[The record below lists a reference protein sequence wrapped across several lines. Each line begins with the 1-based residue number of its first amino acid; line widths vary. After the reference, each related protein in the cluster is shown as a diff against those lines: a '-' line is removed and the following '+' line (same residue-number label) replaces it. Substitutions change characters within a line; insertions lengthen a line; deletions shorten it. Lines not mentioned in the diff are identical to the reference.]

1 MYVSFP
7 GGTTVKNLPA
17 DAGDAK
23 DRGSIHGLGRSPQ
36 VGNGNHFCILAWK
49 IPWTEE
55 PSGLQFRGHDRSHT
69 HSAELGMF
77 GLLWLLS
84 SKESACQGWRC
95 TFYPW
100 VGWIPWRRKCQPT
113 PLFLPGKSRGQR
125 SLADCSPQG
134 RKKSSMT

>member
-1 MYVSFP
+1 MYVSFS

-55 PSGLQFRGHDRSHT
+55 PSGLQFRGCESQTRPITHT
-69 HSAELGMF
+69 Q
-77 GLLWLLS
+77 
-84 SKESACQGWRC
+84 C
-95 TFYPW
+95 
-100 VGWIPWRRKCQPT
+100 
-113 PLFLPGKSRGQR
+113 
-125 SLADCSPQG
+125 
-134 RKKSSMT
+134 